1 MNAPGHSSPFAALA
15 RKRDLWWQFTVRTIE
30 ARHRGSYLGILWA
43 AINPL
48 LLLALYYTIF
58 GVIFQGHFNVIR
70 GETAA
75 DYAMAMFLGL
85 ILYQMI
91 AETLGTAPL
100 TVVSSPNLVKKVVF
114 PLEILP
120 LSQVGAS
127 WVNLAIGLVL
137 AIGGSALFGRGV
149 SLEGLLWLPVIVF
162 PVLLLSAG
170 VAWLFAALGVF
181 FRDLAQVMPFV
192 SQIILYSSAV
202 MYTPVPPRVPPAFW
216 AWLRWNPFLQS
227 VVLAREVVLWDL
239 PVHAKRLAYTYAC
252 GIAAC
257 CLGRWVFTRLQ
268 SAFADVI

>member
-1 MNAPGHSSPFAALA
+1 MSRPGHDSTFAALA
-15 RKRDLWWQFTVRTIE
+15 RRRDLWWQFTVRTIE

-43 AINPL
+43 ALNPL

-58 GVIFQGHFNVIR
+58 GVIFQGHFNVLP
-70 GETAA
+70 GETTS

-100 TVVSSPNLVKKVVF
+100 TVVASPNLVKKVVF

-120 LSQVGAS
+120 LAQVGAS

-137 AIGGSALFGRGV
+137 AICGSAVFGRGV
-149 SLEGLLWLPVIVF
+149 SLEGLLWLPIIVF

-170 VAWLFAALGVF
+170 LAWLFAALGVF

-192 SQIILYSSAV
+192 SQIVLYASAV
-202 MYTPVPPRVPPAFW
+202 MYTPVPPRVSPAIW
-216 AWLRWNPFLQS
+216 AILRWNPFLQS

-239 PVHAKRLAYTYAC
+239 PVHVHRLGYTYVC
-252 GIAAC
+252 G
-257 CLGRWVFTRLQ
+257 LGMFGFGRWIFRKLQ